1 MGCKKLSFYI
11 TKIKN
16 DQFLDYGLVLH
27 SADND
32 LIVVNNTKNRIPI
45 DINRSGVSY
54 VVRNELAILPA
65 VPKVVIT
72 ENPIGPQLQAP
83 ADAPTI
89 VPVILGPI
97 FLTFLTNFILK
108 IFMETTI
115 PAKTAMIKINE
126 KLNTVSL

>member
-1 MGCKKLSFYI
+1 M
-11 TKIKN
+11 
-16 DQFLDYGLVLH
+16 
-27 SADND
+27 
-32 LIVVNNTKNRIPI
+32 IVVNNTKNRIPI
-45 DINRSGVSY
+45 DINRNGVSY

-126 KLNTVSL
+126 KLNTVPL